1 MNRSVVFAAVFL
13 LAVLGAAAALWIGNE
28 RDIAARQARREE
40 RRAERETEVEPALRE
55 LESESGPLIPDLVGE
70 IALGQTLES
79 VRAARRG
86 AMHPSRAHADRWL
99 SIYEEDLPNGG
110 QAIYGFDRESGRLA
124 QVQILSL
131 LPGVDAIGPHLQ
143 AMNETYGTPTGI
155 WDCPITGG
163 VPTRRF
169 TWRRAHTTI
178 SDVFLLYGDRVSLTL
193 YIATTEQIGRSL
205 AMAACRPVTAE
216 HIAEFPVATAEQ
228 MQAAQGG

>member
-1 MNRSVVFAAVFL
+1 MNRPVVFAGVFL
-13 LAVLGAAAALWIGNE
+13 LAVLGAAAAVWISNE
-28 RDIAARQARREE
+28 RDIAARQERREA
-40 RRAERETEVEPALRE
+40 RRAERETQVEEALRE
-55 LESESGPLIPDLVGE
+55 LEEESGPLIPDIVGQ

-79 VRAARRG
+79 VRAARR
-86 AMHPSRAHADRWL
+86 AMHPSRAHEDRWL

-110 QAIYGFDRESGRLA
+110 QAVYGFDRESQRLA

-131 LPGVDAIGPHLQ
+131 LPGVEAIGPHLQ

-205 AMAACRPVTAE
+205 AMGACRPVSAD